1 MPRTS
6 KEIFSENLRNK
17 LFAKNKNQA
26 QLAKFAGVSQT
37 SVSHWVNGEIMPRPK
52 MVDKIC
58 VFLNCSPDELM
69 TDHSKP
75 IEYAPEDVIAE
86 QLHERPMLMRL
97 MMFAMKLSDEEID
110 KLIKEIK

>member
-1 MPRTS
+1 MLRTS

-17 LFAKNKNQA
+17 LYAKNKTQA
-26 QLAKFAGVSQT
+26 QLAKFADVSQT

-58 VFLNCSPDELM
+58 VFLNCSPDDLM

-75 IEYAPEDVIAE
+75 VEYAPEDVIAE

-97 MMFAMKLSDEEID
+97 MMYAMKLSDADID
-110 KLIKEIK
+110 KIIKELK

>member
-26 QLAKFAGVSQT
+26 QLAKFVGVSQT

-58 VFLNCSPDELM
+58 VFLNCSPDDLM